1 MIRFAFTLLLLL
13 IGLANAQAQTP
24 NRENTVNLL
33 SWGGGA
39 LLVQKPVQ
47 YSDSW
52 RSENLQD
59 EDASTGWAS
68 PEGEKGPFRFVF
80 ELAEKSEIN
89 RLVFDSA
96 SVDTADS
103 AAKGVLVEMAD
114 AASGPWSPLA
124 NLTLKNAADKQVFS
138 VPAKVG
144 RYLRLTLLSNY
155 GSPKYVEL
163 MGIAAYGNQLT
174 QTPPPKV
181 TGTYEGDFGP
191 FRLMQE
197 GASASGCYEHKEGL
211 IENGGFD
218 GRVLRFTWSE
228 SSGQNQPRNKGAALL
243 IFPGD
248 GSTFTGYW
256 WNEGGKGAPAGDWK
270 GKRINANVGSCPHW
284 SPKGNGV
291 AQQLKRDGRARLY
304 GILFDTDSDRIKPE
318 SKPTLDSLIA
328 AAKDNAAWKL
338 RIEGHTD
345 NTGGAAYNQTLSQKR
360 AESVKAYLVTAGIAA
375 ARLES
380 AGLGAT
386 QPVASNDTT
395 AGRSQNRRVEVVLK

>member
-1 MIRFAFTLLLLL
+1 
-13 IGLANAQAQTP
+13 
-24 NRENTVNLL
+24 
-33 SWGGGA
+33 
-39 LLVQKPVQ
+39 
-47 YSDSW
+47 
-52 RSENLQD
+52 
-59 EDASTGWAS
+59 
-68 PEGEKGPFRFVF
+68 
-80 ELAEKSEIN
+80 
-89 RLVFDSA
+89 VFDSA

-124 NLTLKNAADKQVFS
+124 NLTLKNAVDKQAFS

-144 RYLRLTLLSNY
+144 RYLRLTLLSNF
-155 GSPKYVEL
+155 GSSKYVEL

-197 GASASGCYEHKEGL
+197 GVSASGCYEHKEGL

-228 SSGQNQPRNKGAALL
+228 SSGQNQPRDKGAALL

-270 GKRINANVGSCPHW
+270 GKRINANVGTCPHW